1 MISSK
6 SMLSDSSK
14 GRQRRVIPIGKPGLT
29 ALTSFTSFFCAA
41 ALLTLSACTLLD
53 NPKPTDQT
61 AVVKDGPWGK
71 VYRGGYVEMV
81 SVSGVAP
88 DWRLHSALSIPAGD
102 RSAWFYVYL
111 CNEDPK
117 HCISIAQALVAFS
130 AQAGH
135 TYRPRAEEQ
144 VNGSNRF
151 WVWVEDEATGQVVGG
166 RFPARP
172 NPDASQFGTVTV
184 VGTRRRSASKP
195 SQPDGASAAKV
206 ITKTGPKGFSKGIP
220 L

>member
-1 MISSK
+1 MSSPR
-6 SMLSDSSK
+6 SITLA
-14 GRQRRVIPIGKPGLT
+14 GV
-29 ALTSFTSFFCAA
+29 FA
-41 ALLTLSACTLLD
+41 ALCACTLLD
-53 NPKPTDQT
+53 NPKPTDET

-81 SVSGVAP
+81 SVNGSESA
-88 DWRLHSALSIPAGD
+88 WRLHSAVSISPGD

-130 AQAGH
+130 ALAGH

-151 WVWVEDEATGQVVGG
+151 WVWVEDADTGQAVSEK
-166 RFPARP
+166 AL
-172 NPDASQFGTVTV
+172 
-184 VGTRRRSASKP
+184 
-195 SQPDGASAAKV
+195 GAS
-206 ITKTGPKGFSKGIP
+206 GP
-220 L
+220 